1 MTTTDQ
7 RPDPNSVSHEAVAVI
22 AQERAGQL
30 FQDVILRD
38 AKIGEQQ
45 QYIARLEAR
54 VGELEQ
60 HQPDG
65 RQVAPIN
72 AAAPRAAHPRH
83 TDLPAAEMAPQ
94 PG

>member
-22 AQERAGQL
+22 AQERAGKL

-45 QYIARLEAR
+45 QYIAHLEAR
-54 VGELEQ
+54 VEELS
-60 HQPDG
+60 
-65 RQVAPIN
+65 AP
-72 AAAPRAAHPRH
+72 ADAPRAARPRH
-83 TDLPAAEMAPQ
+83 TEQPEDEMAPQ